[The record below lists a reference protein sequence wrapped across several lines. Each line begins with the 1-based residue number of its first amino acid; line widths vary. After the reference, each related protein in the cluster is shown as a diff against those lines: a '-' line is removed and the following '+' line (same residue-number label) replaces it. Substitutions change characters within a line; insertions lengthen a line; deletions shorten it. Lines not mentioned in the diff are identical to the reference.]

1 MEENIY
7 KDLSSPKSKEFE
19 KLLNIE
25 FSKSQ
30 ISEGKIADGTITK
43 ITNKLVF
50 LELPGAKSEGTLDIS
65 EMKLLKEEG
74 DLKVGA
80 KISVLVVKLEDKKGD
95 LIISREK
102 ARKLKSW
109 KQLEKAF
116 ENKEEVTGMIV
127 SKIKGGFICEIQ
139 SSLCFLPGSQVD
151 LKPLKSVQHLMR
163 QPQKFM
169 IVKCDKIRGNIV
181 VSRRAIL
188 ENMKNASKGEVLSK
202 FNEGDI
208 VEGTVKGITDYGVF
222 FDLNEIDCMTHIN
235 ECSWSRIGHPE
246 ELFTIGQKQKLKIIK
261 IDTENKKISTSV
273 KMLTPDPFETKIND
287 YKVGGTYPATVMKIT
302 DYGVFLSLEEG
313 LEGLCHSS
321 ELSHTKKNISVKK
334 LLSLSQKLEVMIM
347 EIDVKKRRISLSY
360 KNTQPNPWKK
370 FEKEF
375 PVGSKVEGTIKNIT
389 EFALFVSIKDFN
401 LDAMVHYKDISYEES
416 EEDLKKYK
424 KDDPITAKVLECNQ
438 GNEKIRLGLKQL
450 LPDPLDYFKDKK
462 KKKDIITVIVL
473 EALDNGIKVA
483 PDGCPMKILIKKN
496 QIAIDKE
503 DQRTSR
509 YNKGDRVDCML
520 QDLDLKKRKVSLSIK
535 MLEEEQ
541 TKEAIKRYGSVDSG
555 RSLPFSDLPKTLMKK
570 SKKEEK

>member
-1 MEENIY
+1 MEEIY

-19 KLLNIE
+19 KLLNTE

-43 ITNKLVF
+43 ITNKLIF
-50 LELPGAKSEGTLDIS
+50 LELPGAKSEGTLDIN
-65 EMKLLKEEG
+65 EIKLLKEEG
-74 DLKVGA
+74 NLKVGS

-102 ARKLKSW
+102 AKKIKSW

-116 ENKEEVTGMIV
+116 ENNEEVQGRII
-127 SKIKGGFICEIQ
+127 SKIKGGFVVDIQ
-139 SSLCFLPGSQVD
+139 SSMCFLPGSQVD
-151 LKPLKSVQHLMR
+151 LKPQKNINHLMKE
-163 QPQKFM
+163 PLKFM

-181 VSRRAIL
+181 VSRRAVL
-188 ENMKNASKGEVLSK
+188 ENIKNASKEEVLSK

-222 FDLNEIDCMTHIN
+222 FDLNGIDCMTHIN

-273 KMLTPDPFETKIND
+273 KMLTPDPFNTKINN
-287 YKVGGTYPATVMKIT
+287 YKVGKIYPAEVRKIT

-313 LEGLCHSS
+313 LEGLCHQS
-321 ELSHTKKNISVKK
+321 ELTHIKKNISAKK
-334 LLSLSQKLEVMIM
+334 LLSLSQKIEVMIM

-389 EFALFVSIKDFN
+389 EFALFININDFD
-401 LDAMVHYKDISYEES
+401 LDGMIHYKDISYEES
-416 EEDLKKYK
+416 VEELEKYK
-424 KDDPITAKVLECNQ
+424 KNDPITAKVLEHNQ
-438 GNEKIRLGLKQL
+438 EKIRLGLKQL
-450 LPDPLDYFKDKK
+450 LPDPIDYFKDK

-473 EALDNGIKVA
+473 ETLDNGIKVK

-496 QIAIDKE
+496 QIAINKE
-503 DQRTSR
+503 DQRTNR
-509 YNKGDRVDCML
+509 FNKGDKVDCML
-520 QDLDLKKRKVSLSIK
+520 LDLDLKKRKVSLSIK
-535 MLEEEQ
+535 ILEEEQ

-555 RSLPFSDLPKTLMKK
+555 RSLPFADLPKTLKK
-570 SKKEEK
+570 KNKTKEK

>member
-1 MEENIY
+1 MEEIY
-7 KDLSSPKSKEFE
+7 KDLNSPKSKEFE
-19 KLLNIE
+19 QLLNTE

-43 ITNKLVF
+43 ITNKLIF
-50 LELPGAKSEGTLDIS
+50 LELPGAKSEGTLDIN

-74 DLKVGA
+74 NLKVGS

-102 ARKLKSW
+102 AKKIKSW

-116 ENKEEVTGMIV
+116 ENNEEVQGQII
-127 SKIKGGFICEIQ
+127 SKIKGGFVVDIQ
-139 SSLCFLPGSQVD
+139 SSMCFLPGSQVD
-151 LKPLKSVQHLMR
+151 LKPQKNINHLMKE
-163 QPQKFM
+163 PLKFM

-181 VSRRAIL
+181 VSRRAVL
-188 ENMKNASKGEVLSK
+188 ENIKNASKEEVLSK

-222 FDLNEIDCMTHIN
+222 FDLNGIDCMTHIN

-273 KMLTPDPFETKIND
+273 KMLTPDPFNTKINN
-287 YKVGGTYPATVMKIT
+287 YKVGKIYPAEVRKIT

-313 LEGLCHSS
+313 LEGLCHQS
-321 ELSHTKKNISVKK
+321 ELTHIKKNISAKK
-334 LLSLSQKLEVMIM
+334 LLSLSQKIEVMIM

-389 EFALFVSIKDFN
+389 EFALFININDFD
-401 LDAMVHYKDISYEES
+401 LDGMIHYKDISYEES
-416 EEDLKKYK
+416 VEELEKYK
-424 KDDPITAKVLECNQ
+424 KNDLITAKVLEHNQ
-438 GNEKIRLGLKQL
+438 EKIRLGLKQL
-450 LPDPLDYFKDKK
+450 LPDPIDYFKDK

-473 EALDNGIKVA
+473 ETLDNGIKVK
-483 PDGCPMKILIKKN
+483 PNGCPMKILIKKN
-496 QIAIDKE
+496 QIAINKE
-503 DQRTSR
+503 DQRTNR
-509 YNKGDRVDCML
+509 FNKGDKVDCML
-520 QDLDLKKRKVSLSIK
+520 LDLDLKKRKVSLSIK

-555 RSLPFSDLPKTLMKK
+555 RSLPFAELPKTLKK
-570 SKKEEK
+570 KNKTKEK

>member
-30 ISEGKIADGTITK
+30 ISEGEIADGTITK

-50 LELPGAKSEGTLDIS
+50 LELPGAKSEGTLDIN

-208 VEGTVKGITDYGVF
+208 VDGTVKGITDYGVF
-222 FDLNEIDCMTHIN
+222 FDLNGIDCMTHIN

-273 KMLTPDPFETKIND
+273 KMLTPDPFNTKINN
-287 YKVGGTYPATVMKIT
+287 YKVGKIYPAEVRKIT

-313 LEGLCHSS
+313 LEGLCHQS
-321 ELSHTKKNISVKK
+321 ELTHIKKNISAKK
-334 LLSLSQKLEVMIM
+334 LLSLSQKIEVMIM

-389 EFALFVSIKDFN
+389 EFALFININDFD
-401 LDAMVHYKDISYEES
+401 LDGMIHYKDISYEES
-416 EEDLKKYK
+416 VEELEKYK
-424 KDDPITAKVLECNQ
+424 KNDPITAKVLEHNQ
-438 GNEKIRLGLKQL
+438 EKIRLGLKQL
-450 LPDPLDYFKDKK
+450 LPNPMDYFKDKK
-462 KKKDIITVIVL
+462 EKDIITVIVL
-473 EALDNGIKVA
+473 ETLDNGIKVK

-496 QIAIDKE
+496 QIAINKE
-503 DQRTSR
+503 DQRTNR
-509 YNKGDRVDCML
+509 FNKGDKVDCML
-520 QDLDLKKRKVSLSIK
+520 LDLDLKKRKVSLSIK
-535 MLEEEQ
+535 ILEEEQ

-555 RSLPFSDLPKTLMKK
+555 RSLPFAELPKTLKK
-570 SKKEEK
+570 KNKTKEK

>member
-1 MEENIY
+1 MEEIY

-19 KLLNIE
+19 KLLNTE

-43 ITNKLVF
+43 ITNKLIF
-50 LELPGAKSEGTLDIS
+50 LELPGAKSEGTLDIN

-74 DLKVGA
+74 NLKVGS

-102 ARKLKSW
+102 AKKIKSW

-116 ENKEEVTGMIV
+116 ENNEEVQGRII
-127 SKIKGGFICEIQ
+127 SKIKGGFVVDIQ
-139 SSLCFLPGSQVD
+139 SSMCFLPGSQVD
-151 LKPLKSVQHLMR
+151 LKPQKNINHLMKE
-163 QPQKFM
+163 PLKFM

-181 VSRRAIL
+181 VSRRAVL
-188 ENMKNASKGEVLSK
+188 ENMKNASKEEVLSK

-222 FDLNEIDCMTHIN
+222 FDLNGIDCMTHIN

-273 KMLTPDPFETKIND
+273 KMLTPDPFETKINN
-287 YKVGGTYPATVMKIT
+287 YKVGKIYPAEVRKIT

-313 LEGLCHSS
+313 LEGLCHQS
-321 ELSHTKKNISVKK
+321 ELTHIKKNISAKK
-334 LLSLSQKLEVMIM
+334 LLSLSQKIEVMIM

-389 EFALFVSIKDFN
+389 EFALFININDFD
-401 LDAMVHYKDISYEES
+401 LDGMIHYKDISYEES
-416 EEDLKKYK
+416 VEELEKYK
-424 KDDPITAKVLECNQ
+424 KNDPITAKVLEHNQ
-438 GNEKIRLGLKQL
+438 EKIRLGLKQL
-450 LPDPLDYFKDKK
+450 LPDPIDYFKDK

-473 EALDNGIKVA
+473 ETLDNGIKVK

-496 QIAIDKE
+496 QIAINKE
-503 DQRTSR
+503 DQRTNR
-509 YNKGDRVDCML
+509 FNKGDKVDCML
-520 QDLDLKKRKVSLSIK
+520 LDLDLKKRKVSLSIK

-555 RSLPFSDLPKTLMKK
+555 RSLPFAELPKTLKK
-570 SKKEEK
+570 KNKTKEK

>member
-1 MEENIY
+1 MEEIY

-19 KLLNIE
+19 KLLNTE

-43 ITNKLVF
+43 ITNKLIF
-50 LELPGAKSEGTLDIS
+50 LELPGAKSEGTLDIN

-74 DLKVGA
+74 NLKVGS

-102 ARKLKSW
+102 AKKIKSW

-116 ENKEEVTGMIV
+116 ENNEEVQGRII
-127 SKIKGGFICEIQ
+127 SKIKGGFVVNIQ
-139 SSLCFLPGSQVD
+139 SSMCFLPGSQVD
-151 LKPLKSVQHLMR
+151 LKPQKNINHLMKE
-163 QPQKFM
+163 PLKFM

-181 VSRRAIL
+181 VSRRAVL
-188 ENMKNASKGEVLSK
+188 ENIKNASKEEVLSK

-222 FDLNEIDCMTHIN
+222 FDLNGIDCMTHIN

-273 KMLTPDPFETKIND
+273 KMLTPDPFNTKINN
-287 YKVGGTYPATVMKIT
+287 YKVGKIYPAEVRKIT

-313 LEGLCHSS
+313 LEGLCHQS
-321 ELSHTKKNISVKK
+321 ELTHIKKNISAKK
-334 LLSLSQKLEVMIM
+334 LLSLSQKIEVMIM

-389 EFALFVSIKDFN
+389 EFALFININDFD
-401 LDAMVHYKDISYEES
+401 LDGMIHYKDISYEES
-416 EEDLKKYK
+416 VEELEKYK
-424 KDDPITAKVLECNQ
+424 KNDPITAKVLEHNQ
-438 GNEKIRLGLKQL
+438 EKIRLGLKQL
-450 LPDPLDYFKDKK
+450 LPDPIDYFKDKK
-462 KKKDIITVIVL
+462 EKDIITVIVL
-473 EALDNGIKVA
+473 ETLDNGIKVK

-496 QIAIDKE
+496 QIAINKE
-503 DQRTSR
+503 DQRTNR
-509 YNKGDRVDCML
+509 FNKGDKVDCML
-520 QDLDLKKRKVSLSIK
+520 LDLDLKKRKVSLSIK

-555 RSLPFSDLPKTLMKK
+555 RSLPFAELPKTLKK
-570 SKKEEK
+570 KNKTKEK

>member
-1 MEENIY
+1 MEEIY

-19 KLLNIE
+19 KLLNTE

-43 ITNKLVF
+43 ITNKLIF
-50 LELPGAKSEGTLDIS
+50 LELPGAKSEGTLDIN
-65 EMKLLKEEG
+65 EMKLLKEEEN
-74 DLKVGA
+74 LKVGS

-102 ARKLKSW
+102 AKKIKSW

-116 ENKEEVTGMIV
+116 ENNEEVQGRII
-127 SKIKGGFICEIQ
+127 SKIKGGFVVDIQ
-139 SSLCFLPGSQVD
+139 SSMCFLPGSQVD
-151 LKPLKSVQHLMR
+151 LKPQKNINHLMKE
-163 QPQKFM
+163 PLKFM

-181 VSRRAIL
+181 VSRRAVL
-188 ENMKNASKGEVLSK
+188 ENIKNASKEEVLSK

-222 FDLNEIDCMTHIN
+222 FDLNGIDCMTHIN

-273 KMLTPDPFETKIND
+273 KMLTPDPFNTKINN
-287 YKVGGTYPATVMKIT
+287 YKVGKIYPAEVRKIT

-313 LEGLCHSS
+313 LEGLCHQS
-321 ELSHTKKNISVKK
+321 ELTHIKKNISAKK
-334 LLSLSQKLEVMIM
+334 LLSLSQKIEVMIM

-389 EFALFVSIKDFN
+389 EFALFININDFD
-401 LDAMVHYKDISYEES
+401 LDGMIHYKDISYEES
-416 EEDLKKYK
+416 VEELEKYK
-424 KDDPITAKVLECNQ
+424 KNDPITAKVLEHNQ
-438 GNEKIRLGLKQL
+438 EKIRLGLKQL
-450 LPDPLDYFKDKK
+450 LPDPIDYFKDKK
-462 KKKDIITVIVL
+462 EKDIITVIVL
-473 EALDNGIKVA
+473 ETLDNGIKVK

-496 QIAIDKE
+496 QIAINKE
-503 DQRTSR
+503 DQRTNR
-509 YNKGDRVDCML
+509 FNKGDKVDCML
-520 QDLDLKKRKVSLSIK
+520 LDLDLKKRKVSLSIK
-535 MLEEEQ
+535 ILEEEQ

-555 RSLPFSDLPKTLMKK
+555 RSLPFAELPKTLKK
-570 SKKEEK
+570 KNKTKEK

>member
-1 MEENIY
+1 MEEIY

-19 KLLNIE
+19 KLLNTE

-43 ITNKLVF
+43 ITNKLIF
-50 LELPGAKSEGTLDIS
+50 LELPGAKSEGTLDIN

-74 DLKVGA
+74 NLKVGS

-102 ARKLKSW
+102 AKKIKSW

-116 ENKEEVTGMIV
+116 ENNEEVQGRII
-127 SKIKGGFICEIQ
+127 SKIKGGFVVNIQ
-139 SSLCFLPGSQVD
+139 SSMCFLPGSQVD
-151 LKPLKSVQHLMR
+151 LKPQKNINHLMKE
-163 QPQKFM
+163 PLKFM

-181 VSRRAIL
+181 VSRRAVL
-188 ENMKNASKGEVLSK
+188 ENIKNASKEEVLSK

-222 FDLNEIDCMTHIN
+222 FDLNGIDCMTHIN

-273 KMLTPDPFETKIND
+273 KMLTPDPFNTKINN
-287 YKVGGTYPATVMKIT
+287 YKVGKIYPAEVRKIT

-313 LEGLCHSS
+313 LEGLCHQS
-321 ELSHTKKNISVKK
+321 ELTHIKKNISAKK
-334 LLSLSQKLEVMIM
+334 LLSLSQKIEVMIM

-389 EFALFVSIKDFN
+389 EFALFININDFD
-401 LDAMVHYKDISYEES
+401 LDGMIHYKDISYEES
-416 EEDLKKYK
+416 VEELKKYK
-424 KDDPITAKVLECNQ
+424 KNDPITVKVLEHNQ
-438 GNEKIRLGLKQL
+438 EKIRLGLKQL
-450 LPDPLDYFKDKK
+450 LPNPMDYFKDKK
-462 KKKDIITVIVL
+462 EKDIITVIVL
-473 EALDNGIKVA
+473 ETLDNGIKVK

-496 QIAIDKE
+496 QIAINKE
-503 DQRTSR
+503 DQRTNR
-509 YNKGDRVDCML
+509 FNKGDKVDCML
-520 QDLDLKKRKVSLSIK
+520 LDLDLKKRKVSLSIK

-555 RSLPFSDLPKTLMKK
+555 RSLPFAELPKTLKK
-570 SKKEEK
+570 KNKTKEK

>member
-1 MEENIY
+1 MEEIY

-19 KLLNIE
+19 KLLNTE

-43 ITNKLVF
+43 ITNKLIF
-50 LELPGAKSEGTLDIS
+50 LELPGAKSEGTLDIN

-74 DLKVGA
+74 NLKVGS

-102 ARKLKSW
+102 AKKIKSW

-116 ENKEEVTGMIV
+116 ENNEEVQGRII
-127 SKIKGGFICEIQ
+127 SKIKGGFVVDIQ
-139 SSLCFLPGSQVD
+139 SSMCFLPGSQVD
-151 LKPLKSVQHLMR
+151 LKPQKNINHLMKE
-163 QPQKFM
+163 PLKFM

-181 VSRRAIL
+181 VSRRAVL
-188 ENMKNASKGEVLSK
+188 ENIMNTSKEEVLSK
-202 FNEGDI
+202 FDEGDI

-222 FDLNEIDCMTHIN
+222 FDLNGIDCMTHIN

-273 KMLTPDPFETKIND
+273 KKLTPDPFNTKINN
-287 YKVGGTYPATVMKIT
+287 YKVGKIYPAEVLKIT
-302 DYGVFLSLEEG
+302 DYGVFLALEEG
-313 LEGLCHSS
+313 LEGLCHQS
-321 ELSHTKKNISVKK
+321 ELTHIKKNISTKK
-334 LLSLSQKLEVMIM
+334 LLSLSQKIEVMIM

-389 EFALFVSIKDFN
+389 EFALFININDFD
-401 LDAMVHYKDISYEES
+401 LDGMIYYKDISYEQS
-416 EEDLKKYK
+416 VEELGKYK
-424 KDDPITAKVLECNQ
+424 KNDPITAKVLEHNQ
-438 GNEKIRLGLKQL
+438 EKIRLGLKQL
-450 LPDPLDYFKDKK
+450 LPDPIDYFKDK

-473 EALDNGIKVA
+473 ETLDNGIKVK

-496 QIAIDKE
+496 QIAINKE
-503 DQRTSR
+503 DQRTNR
-509 YNKGDRVDCML
+509 FNKGDKVDCML
-520 QDLDLKKRKVSLSIK
+520 LDLDLKKRKVSLSIK
-535 MLEEEQ
+535 ILEEEQ

-555 RSLPFSDLPKTLMKK
+555 RSLPFAELPKTLKK
-570 SKKEEK
+570 KNKTKEK

>member
-1 MEENIY
+1 MEEIY

-19 KLLNIE
+19 KLLNTE

-30 ISEGKIADGTITK
+30 VFEGKIADGTITK
-43 ITNKLVF
+43 ITNKLIF
-50 LELPGAKSEGTLDIS
+50 LELPGAKSEGTLDIN
-65 EMKLLKEEG
+65 EMKLLKEEEN
-74 DLKVGA
+74 LKVGS

-102 ARKLKSW
+102 AKKIKSW
-109 KQLEKAF
+109 KQLEKSF
-116 ENKEEVTGMIV
+116 ENNEKVQGQIV
-127 SKIKGGFICEIQ
+127 SKIRGGFVVDIQ
-139 SSLCFLPGSQVD
+139 SSMCFLPGSQVD
-151 LKPLKSVQHLMR
+151 LKPQKNINHLMKE
-163 QPQKFM
+163 PLMFM

-188 ENMKNASKGEVLSK
+188 ENMKSANKEEVLRK

-222 FDLNEIDCMTHIN
+222 FDLNGIDCMTHIN

-273 KMLTPDPFETKIND
+273 KKLTPDPFNTKINN
-287 YKVGGTYPATVMKIT
+287 YKVGKIYPAEVLKIT
-302 DYGVFLSLEEG
+302 DYGVFLALEEG
-313 LEGLCHSS
+313 LEGLCHQS
-321 ELSHTKKNISVKK
+321 ELTHIKKNISTKK
-334 LLSLSQKLEVMIM
+334 LLSISQKIKVMIM
-347 EIDVKKRRISLSY
+347 EIDIKKRRISLSY

-389 EFALFVSIKDFN
+389 EFALFVTIKDFN
-401 LDAMVHYKDISYEES
+401 FDAMIHYKDISHEEL
-416 EEDLKKYK
+416 EEDLKKFK
-424 KDDPITAKVLECNQ
+424 KNDPITAMVLESNQ
-438 GNEKIRLGLKQL
+438 EKEKIRLGLKQL

-462 KKKDIITVIVL
+462 KGDIITVIVL
-473 EALDNGIKVA
+473 ETLDNGLKVS
-483 PDGCPMKILIKKN
+483 PDGCPLKILIKKN
-496 QIAIDKE
+496 QIAIDKQ

-509 YNKGDRVDCML
+509 FNKGDKVDCML
-520 QDLDLKKRKVSLSIK
+520 LDLDLIKKKVSLSIK

-541 TKEAIKRYGSVDSG
+541 TRLAIKKYGSVDSG
-555 RSLPFSDLPKTLMKK
+555 RSLPFAELPETLKK
-570 SKKEEK
+570 KNKN

>member
-1 MEENIY
+1 MEEIY

-19 KLLNIE
+19 QLLNTE

-43 ITNKLVF
+43 ITNKLIF
-50 LELPGAKSEGTLDIS
+50 LELPGAKSEGTLDIN
-65 EMKLLKEEG
+65 EMKLLKEEEN
-74 DLKVGA
+74 LKVGS
-80 KISVLVVKLEDKKGD
+80 KVSVLVVKLEDKKGD

-102 ARKLKSW
+102 AKKIKSW
-109 KQLEKAF
+109 KQLEKSF
-116 ENKEEVTGMIV
+116 ENNEEVQGRII
-127 SKIKGGFICEIQ
+127 SKIKGGFVVDVQ
-139 SSLCFLPGSQVD
+139 SSMCFLPGSQVD
-151 LKPLKSVQHLMR
+151 LKPQKNINHLMKE
-163 QPQKFM
+163 PLKFM

-181 VSRRAIL
+181 VSRRAVL
-188 ENMKNASKGEVLSK
+188 ENIKNASKEEVLSK

-222 FDLNEIDCMTHIN
+222 FDLNGIDCMTHIN

-273 KMLTPDPFETKIND
+273 KMLTPDPFNTKINN
-287 YKVGGTYPATVMKIT
+287 YKVGKIYPAEVRKIT

-313 LEGLCHSS
+313 LEGLCHQS
-321 ELSHTKKNISVKK
+321 ELTHIKKNISAKK
-334 LLSLSQKLEVMIM
+334 LLSLSQKIEVMIM

-389 EFALFVSIKDFN
+389 EFALFININDFD
-401 LDAMVHYKDISYEES
+401 LDGMIHYKDISYEES
-416 EEDLKKYK
+416 VEELEKYK
-424 KDDPITAKVLECNQ
+424 KNDPITAKVLEHNQ
-438 GNEKIRLGLKQL
+438 EKIRLGLKQL
-450 LPDPLDYFKDKK
+450 LPDPIDYFKDK

-473 EALDNGIKVA
+473 ETLDNGIKVK

-496 QIAIDKE
+496 QIAINKE
-503 DQRTSR
+503 DQRTNR
-509 YNKGDRVDCML
+509 FNKGDKVDCML
-520 QDLDLKKRKVSLSIK
+520 LDLDLKKRKVSLSIK
-535 MLEEEQ
+535 ILEEEQ

-555 RSLPFSDLPKTLMKK
+555 RSLPFAELPKTLKK
-570 SKKEEK
+570 KNKTKEK

>member
-1 MEENIY
+1 MEEIY

-19 KLLNIE
+19 KLLNTE

-43 ITNKLVF
+43 ITNKLIF
-50 LELPGAKSEGTLDIS
+50 LELPGAKSEGTLDIN

-74 DLKVGA
+74 NLKVGS

-95 LIISREK
+95 LVISREK
-102 ARKLKSW
+102 ARKMKSW

-116 ENKEEVTGMIV
+116 ENKEEVQGQIV
-127 SKIKGGFICEIQ
+127 SKIKGGFVVDVQ

-151 LKPLKSVQHLMR
+151 LKPLKNISHLMKE
-163 QPQKFM
+163 PQRFM

-181 VSRRAIL
+181 VSRRAII
-188 ENMKNASKGEVLSK
+188 ENMKNASKEEVLSK

-222 FDLNEIDCMTHIN
+222 FDLNGIDCMTHIN

-273 KMLTPDPFETKIND
+273 KMLTPDPFNTKINN
-287 YKVGGTYPATVMKIT
+287 YKVGKIYPAEVRKIT

-313 LEGLCHSS
+313 LEGLCHQS
-321 ELSHTKKNISVKK
+321 ELTHIKKNISAKK
-334 LLSLSQKLEVMIM
+334 LLSLSQKIEVMIM

-389 EFALFVSIKDFN
+389 EFALFININDFD
-401 LDAMVHYKDISYEES
+401 LDGMIHYKDISYEES
-416 EEDLKKYK
+416 VEELEKYK
-424 KDDPITAKVLECNQ
+424 KNDPITAKVLEHNQ
-438 GNEKIRLGLKQL
+438 EKIRLGLKQL
-450 LPDPLDYFKDKK
+450 LPDPIDYFKDK
-462 KKKDIITVIVL
+462 KKKDIITVIIL
-473 EALDNGIKVA
+473 ETLDNGIKVK

-496 QIAIDKE
+496 QIAINKE
-503 DQRTSR
+503 DQRTNR
-509 YNKGDRVDCML
+509 FNKGDKVDCML
-520 QDLDLKKRKVSLSIK
+520 LDLDLKKRKVSLSIK

-555 RSLPFSDLPKTLMKK
+555 RSLPFAELPKTLKK
-570 SKKEEK
+570 KNKTKEK

>member
-1 MEENIY
+1 MEEIY

-19 KLLNIE
+19 KLLNTE

-43 ITNKLVF
+43 ITNKLIF

-74 DLKVGA
+74 NLKVGS

-102 ARKLKSW
+102 AKKIKSW

-116 ENKEEVTGMIV
+116 ENNEEVQGRII
-127 SKIKGGFICEIQ
+127 SKIKGGFVVDVQ
-139 SSLCFLPGSQVD
+139 SSMCFLPGSQVD
-151 LKPLKSVQHLMR
+151 LKPQKNINHLMKE
-163 QPQKFM
+163 PLKFM

-181 VSRRAIL
+181 VSRRAVL
-188 ENMKNASKGEVLSK
+188 ENMKNASKEEVLSK

-222 FDLNEIDCMTHIN
+222 FDLNGIDCMTHIN

-273 KMLTPDPFETKIND
+273 KMLTPDPFNTKINN
-287 YKVGGTYPATVMKIT
+287 YKVGKIYPAEVRKIT

-313 LEGLCHSS
+313 LEGLCHQS
-321 ELSHTKKNISVKK
+321 ELTHIKKNISAKK
-334 LLSLSQKLEVMIM
+334 LLSLSQKIEVMIM

-389 EFALFVSIKDFN
+389 EFALFININDFD
-401 LDAMVHYKDISYEES
+401 LDGMIHYKDISYEES
-416 EEDLKKYK
+416 VEELEKYK
-424 KDDPITAKVLECNQ
+424 KNDPITAKVLEHNQ
-438 GNEKIRLGLKQL
+438 EKIRLGLKQL
-450 LPDPLDYFKDKK
+450 LPDPIDYFKDK

-473 EALDNGIKVA
+473 ETLDNGIKVK

-496 QIAIDKE
+496 QIAINKE
-503 DQRTSR
+503 DQRTNR
-509 YNKGDRVDCML
+509 FNKGDKVDCML
-520 QDLDLKKRKVSLSIK
+520 LDLDLKKRKVSLSIK
-535 MLEEEQ
+535 ILEEEQ

-555 RSLPFSDLPKTLMKK
+555 RSLPFAELPKTLKK
-570 SKKEEK
+570 KNKTKEK

>member
-1 MEENIY
+1 MEEIY

-19 KLLNIE
+19 QLLNTE

-30 ISEGKIADGTITK
+30 ISEGKIADGIITK
-43 ITNKLVF
+43 ITNKLIF
-50 LELPGAKSEGTLDIS
+50 LELPGAKSEGTLDIN

-74 DLKVGA
+74 NLKVGS
-80 KISVLVVKLEDKKGD
+80 KMSVLVVKLEDKKGD

-102 ARKLKSW
+102 AKKIKSW

-116 ENKEEVTGMIV
+116 ENNEEVQGRII
-127 SKIKGGFICEIQ
+127 SKIKGGFVVNIQ
-139 SSLCFLPGSQVD
+139 SSMCFLPGSQVD
-151 LKPLKSVQHLMR
+151 LKPQKNINHLMKE
-163 QPQKFM
+163 PLKFM

-181 VSRRAIL
+181 VSRRAVL
-188 ENMKNASKGEVLSK
+188 ENMKNANKEEVLGK

-222 FDLNEIDCMTHIN
+222 FDLNGIDCMTHIN

-273 KMLTPDPFETKIND
+273 KMLSPDPFNTKINN
-287 YKVGGTYPATVMKIT
+287 YKVGKIYPAEVRKIT

-313 LEGLCHSS
+313 LEGLCHQS
-321 ELSHTKKNISVKK
+321 ELTHIKKNISAKK
-334 LLSLSQKLEVMIM
+334 LLSLSQKIEVMIM

-389 EFALFVSIKDFN
+389 EFALFININDFD
-401 LDAMVHYKDISYEES
+401 LDGMIHYKDISYEES
-416 EEDLKKYK
+416 VEELKKYK
-424 KDDPITAKVLECNQ
+424 KNDPITVKVLEHNQ
-438 GNEKIRLGLKQL
+438 EKRRLGLKQL
-450 LPDPLDYFKDKK
+450 LPDPIDYFKDK

-473 EALDNGIKVA
+473 ETLDNGIKVK

-496 QIAIDKE
+496 QIAINKE
-503 DQRTSR
+503 DQRTNR
-509 YNKGDRVDCML
+509 FNKGDKVDCML

-535 MLEEEQ
+535 ILEEEQ

-555 RSLPFSDLPKTLMKK
+555 RSLPFAELPKALKK
-570 SKKEEK
+570 KNKTKEK

>member
-1 MEENIY
+1 MEEIY

-19 KLLNIE
+19 KLLNTE

-30 ISEGKIADGTITK
+30 ISEGKIVDGTITK
-43 ITNKLVF
+43 ITNKLIF
-50 LELPGAKSEGTLDIS
+50 LELPGAKSEGTLDIN

-74 DLKVGA
+74 NLKVGS

-102 ARKLKSW
+102 AKKIKSW

-116 ENKEEVTGMIV
+116 ENNEEVQGRII
-127 SKIKGGFICEIQ
+127 SKIKGGFVVDIQ
-139 SSLCFLPGSQVD
+139 SSMCFLPGSQVD
-151 LKPLKSVQHLMR
+151 LKPQKNINHLMKE
-163 QPQKFM
+163 PLKFM

-181 VSRRAIL
+181 VSRRAVL
-188 ENMKNASKGEVLSK
+188 ENIKKAGKEEVLSK

-222 FDLNEIDCMTHIN
+222 FDLNGIDCMTHIN

-273 KMLTPDPFETKIND
+273 KMLTPDPFNTKINN
-287 YKVGGTYPATVMKIT
+287 YKVGKIYPAEVRKIT

-313 LEGLCHSS
+313 LEGLCHQS
-321 ELSHTKKNISVKK
+321 ELTHIKKNISAKK
-334 LLSLSQKLEVMIM
+334 LLSLSQKIEVMIM

-389 EFALFVSIKDFN
+389 EFALFININDFD
-401 LDAMVHYKDISYEES
+401 LDGMIHYKDISYEES
-416 EEDLKKYK
+416 VEELEKYK
-424 KDDPITAKVLECNQ
+424 KNDPITAKVLEHNQ
-438 GNEKIRLGLKQL
+438 EKIRLGLKQL
-450 LPDPLDYFKDKK
+450 LPDPIDYFKDKK
-462 KKKDIITVIVL
+462 EKDIITVIVL
-473 EALDNGIKVA
+473 ETLDNGIKVK

-496 QIAIDKE
+496 QIAINKE
-503 DQRTSR
+503 DQRTNR
-509 YNKGDRVDCML
+509 FNKGDKVDCML
-520 QDLDLKKRKVSLSIK
+520 LDLDLKKRKVSLSIK

-555 RSLPFSDLPKTLMKK
+555 RSLPFAELPKTLKK
-570 SKKEEK
+570 KNKTKEK

>member
-1 MEENIY
+1 MEEIY

-19 KLLNIE
+19 KLLNTE

-43 ITNKLVF
+43 ITNKLIF
-50 LELPGAKSEGTLDIS
+50 LELPGAKSEGTLDIN

-74 DLKVGA
+74 NLKVGS
-80 KISVLVVKLEDKKGD
+80 KMSVLVVKLEDKKGD
-95 LIISREK
+95 LVISREK
-102 ARKLKSW
+102 AKKIKSW

-116 ENKEEVTGMIV
+116 ENNEEVQGRII
-127 SKIKGGFICEIQ
+127 SKIKGGFVVNIQ
-139 SSLCFLPGSQVD
+139 SSMCFLPGSQVD
-151 LKPLKSVQHLMR
+151 LKPQKNINHLMKE
-163 QPQKFM
+163 PLKFM

-181 VSRRAIL
+181 VSRRAVL
-188 ENMKNASKGEVLSK
+188 ENMKNASKEEVLSK

-222 FDLNEIDCMTHIN
+222 FDLNGIDCMTHIN

-273 KMLTPDPFETKIND
+273 KMLTPDPFNTKINN
-287 YKVGGTYPATVMKIT
+287 YKVGKIYPAEVRKIT

-313 LEGLCHSS
+313 LEGLCHQS
-321 ELSHTKKNISVKK
+321 ELTHIKKNISAKK
-334 LLSLSQKLEVMIM
+334 LLSLSQKIEVMIM

-389 EFALFVSIKDFN
+389 EFALFININDFD
-401 LDAMVHYKDISYEES
+401 LDGMIHYKDISYEES
-416 EEDLKKYK
+416 VEELEKYK
-424 KDDPITAKVLECNQ
+424 KNDPITAKVLEHNQ
-438 GNEKIRLGLKQL
+438 EKIRLGLKQL
-450 LPDPLDYFKDKK
+450 LTDPIDYFKGK

-473 EALDNGIKVA
+473 ETLDNGIKVK

-496 QIAIDKE
+496 QIAINKE
-503 DQRTSR
+503 DQRTNR
-509 YNKGDRVDCML
+509 FNKGDKVDCML

-535 MLEEEQ
+535 ILEEEQ

-555 RSLPFSDLPKTLMKK
+555 RSLPFAELPKTLKK
-570 SKKEEK
+570 KNKTKEK

>member
-1 MEENIY
+1 MEEIY

-19 KLLNIE
+19 KLLNTE

-43 ITNKLVF
+43 ITNKLIF
-50 LELPGAKSEGTLDIS
+50 LELPGAKSEGTLDIN

-74 DLKVGA
+74 NLKVGS

-102 ARKLKSW
+102 AKKIKSW

-116 ENKEEVTGMIV
+116 ENNEEVQGRII
-127 SKIKGGFICEIQ
+127 SKIKGGFVVDIQ
-139 SSLCFLPGSQVD
+139 SSMCFLPGSQVD
-151 LKPLKSVQHLMR
+151 LKPQKNINHLMKE
-163 QPQKFM
+163 PLKFM

-181 VSRRAIL
+181 VSRRAVL
-188 ENMKNASKGEVLSK
+188 ENIMNTSKKEVLSK
-202 FNEGDI
+202 FDEGDI

-222 FDLNEIDCMTHIN
+222 FDLNGIDCMTHIN

-273 KMLTPDPFETKIND
+273 KMLTPDPFNTKINN
-287 YKVGGTYPATVMKIT
+287 YKVGKIYPAEVRKIT

-313 LEGLCHSS
+313 LEGLCHQS
-321 ELSHTKKNISVKK
+321 ELTHIKKNISAKK
-334 LLSLSQKLEVMIM
+334 LLSLSQKIEVMIM

-389 EFALFVSIKDFN
+389 EFALFININDFD
-401 LDAMVHYKDISYEES
+401 LDGMIHYKDISYEES
-416 EEDLKKYK
+416 VEELGKYNK
-424 KDDPITAKVLECNQ
+424 SDPITAKVLEHNQ
-438 GNEKIRLGLKQL
+438 EKIRLGLKQL
-450 LPDPLDYFKDKK
+450 LPDPIDYFKDK

-473 EALDNGIKVA
+473 ETLDNGIKVK

-496 QIAIDKE
+496 QIAINKE
-503 DQRTSR
+503 DQRTNR
-509 YNKGDRVDCML
+509 FNKGDKVDCML
-520 QDLDLKKRKVSLSIK
+520 LDLDLKKRKVSLSIK
-535 MLEEEQ
+535 ILEEEQ

-555 RSLPFSDLPKTLMKK
+555 RSLPFAELPKTLKK
-570 SKKEEK
+570 KNKTKEK

>member
-1 MEENIY
+1 MEEIY

-19 KLLNIE
+19 KLLNTE

-43 ITNKLVF
+43 ITNKLIF
-50 LELPGAKSEGTLDIS
+50 LELPGAKSEGTLDIN

-74 DLKVGA
+74 NLKVGS

-102 ARKLKSW
+102 AKKIKSW

-116 ENKEEVTGMIV
+116 ENNEEVQGRII
-127 SKIKGGFICEIQ
+127 SKIKGGFVVDIQ
-139 SSLCFLPGSQVD
+139 SSMCFLPGSQVD
-151 LKPLKSVQHLMR
+151 LKPQKNINHLMKE
-163 QPQKFM
+163 PLKFM

-181 VSRRAIL
+181 VSRRAVL
-188 ENMKNASKGEVLSK
+188 ENIKNASKEEVLSK

-222 FDLNEIDCMTHIN
+222 FDLNGIDCMTHIN

-273 KMLTPDPFETKIND
+273 KMLTPDPFNTKINN
-287 YKVGGTYPATVMKIT
+287 YKVGKIYPAEVRKIT

-313 LEGLCHSS
+313 LEGLCHQS
-321 ELSHTKKNISVKK
+321 ELTHIKKNISAKK
-334 LLSLSQKLEVMIM
+334 LLSLSQKIEVMIM

-389 EFALFVSIKDFN
+389 IFALFVNIKNFN
-401 LDAMVHYKDISYEES
+401 LDAMIHYKDLNWSES
-416 EEDLKKYK
+416 EEELKKFK
-424 KDDPITAKVLECNQ
+424 KNDPIIAKVLECNQ
-438 GNEKIRLGLKQL
+438 EKEKIRLGLKQL

-509 YNKGDRVDCML
+509 YNKGDRIDCML

-535 MLEEEQ
+535 MLEEHKN
-541 TKEAIKRYGSVDSG
+541 KEAIKRWGSIDSG
-555 RSLPFSDLPKTLMKK
+555 RSLPFSSLSKTLKK
-570 SKKEEK
+570 KGKKEEK

>member
-1 MEENIY
+1 MEEIY

-19 KLLNIE
+19 KLLNTE

-43 ITNKLVF
+43 ITNKLIF
-50 LELPGAKSEGTLDIS
+50 LELPGAKSEGTLDIN

-74 DLKVGA
+74 NLKVGS

-102 ARKLKSW
+102 AKKIKSW

-116 ENKEEVTGMIV
+116 ENNEEVQGRII
-127 SKIKGGFICEIQ
+127 SKIKGGFVVDIQ
-139 SSLCFLPGSQVD
+139 SSMCFLPGSQVD
-151 LKPLKSVQHLMR
+151 LKPQKNINHLMKE
-163 QPQKFM
+163 PLKFM

-181 VSRRAIL
+181 VSRRAVL
-188 ENMKNASKGEVLSK
+188 ENMKNANKEEVLSK

-222 FDLNEIDCMTHIN
+222 FDLNGIDCMTHIN

-273 KMLTPDPFETKIND
+273 KMLTPDPFNTKINN
-287 YKVGGTYPATVMKIT
+287 YKVGKIYPAEVRKIT

-313 LEGLCHSS
+313 LEGLCHQS
-321 ELSHTKKNISVKK
+321 ELTHIKKNISAKK
-334 LLSLSQKLEVMIM
+334 LLSLSQKIEVMIM

-389 EFALFVSIKDFN
+389 EFALFININDFD
-401 LDAMVHYKDISYEES
+401 LDGMIHYKDISYEES
-416 EEDLKKYK
+416 VEELEKYK
-424 KDDPITAKVLECNQ
+424 KNDPITAKVLEHNQ
-438 GNEKIRLGLKQL
+438 EKIRLGLKQL
-450 LPDPLDYFKDKK
+450 LPDPIDYFKDK

-473 EALDNGIKVA
+473 ETLDNGIKVK

-496 QIAIDKE
+496 QIAINKE
-503 DQRTSR
+503 DQRTNR
-509 YNKGDRVDCML
+509 FNKGDKVDCML
-520 QDLDLKKRKVSLSIK
+520 LDLDLKKRKVSLSIK
-535 MLEEEQ
+535 ILEEEQ

-555 RSLPFSDLPKTLMKK
+555 RSLPFAELPKTLKK
-570 SKKEEK
+570 KNKTKEK

>member
-1 MEENIY
+1 MEEIY
-7 KDLSSPKSKEFE
+7 KDLSSTKSKEFE
-19 KLLNIE
+19 KLLNTE

-50 LELPGAKSEGTLDIS
+50 LELPGAKSEGTLDIN

-74 DLKVGA
+74 NLKVGS
-80 KISVLVVKLEDKKGD
+80 KISVLVIKLEDKKGD

-102 ARKLKSW
+102 AKKIKSW
-109 KQLEKAF
+109 KQLEKSF
-116 ENKEEVTGMIV
+116 ENNEEVQGRII
-127 SKIKGGFICEIQ
+127 SKIKGGFVVDIQ
-139 SSLCFLPGSQVD
+139 SSMCFLPGSQVD
-151 LKPLKSVQHLMR
+151 LKPQKNINHLMKE
-163 QPQKFM
+163 PLKFM

-188 ENMKNASKGEVLSK
+188 ENMMKASKEEVLSK

-208 VEGTVKGITDYGVF
+208 IEGVVKGITEYGVF
-222 FDLNEIDCMTHIN
+222 FDLDGIDSMSHIN
-235 ECSWSRIGHPE
+235 ELSWSRIGHPE
-246 ELFTIGQKQKLKIIK
+246 ELFTLGQRQKLKIIK
-261 IDTENKKISTSV
+261 IDTETKKISTSV
-273 KMLTPDPFETKIND
+273 KMLTPDPFETKVNN
-287 YKVGGTYPATVMKIT
+287 YKVGSIYTVEVKKIT
-302 DYGVFLSLEEG
+302 EYGIFCSLEDG

-321 ELSHTKKNISVKK
+321 QLSHTNKKVQAKK
-334 LLSLSQKLEVMIM
+334 LLSLSQKIEVMIM

-389 EFALFVSIKDFN
+389 EFALFININDFD
-401 LDAMVHYKDISYEES
+401 LDGMIHYKDISYEES

-424 KDDPITAKVLECNQ
+424 KNNPITTKVLEHSQ
-438 GNEKIRLGLKQL
+438 EKIKLGLKQL
-450 LPDPLDYFKDKK
+450 SPDPMDYFKDKK

-473 EALDNGIKVA
+473 ETLDNGIKVK
-483 PDGCPMKILIKKN
+483 PDGCPIKILIKKN

-503 DQRTSR
+503 DQRANR
-509 YNKGDRVDCML
+509 FNKGDKVDCML
-520 QDLDLKKRKVSLSIK
+520 LDLDLEKRKISLSIK

-541 TKEAIKRYGSVDSG
+541 AKEAIKKYGSVDSG
-555 RSLPFSDLPKTLMKK
+555 RALPFADLPKALKKK

>member
-1 MEENIY
+1 MEEIY

-19 KLLNIE
+19 KLLNTE

-43 ITNKLVF
+43 ITNKLIF
-50 LELPGAKSEGTLDIS
+50 LELPGAKSEGTLDIN

-74 DLKVGA
+74 NLKVGS

-102 ARKLKSW
+102 AKKIKSW

-116 ENKEEVTGMIV
+116 ENNEEVQGRII
-127 SKIKGGFICEIQ
+127 SKIKGGFVVDIQ
-139 SSLCFLPGSQVD
+139 SSMCFLPGSQVD
-151 LKPLKSVQHLMR
+151 LKPQKNINHLMKE
-163 QPQKFM
+163 PLKFM

-181 VSRRAIL
+181 VSRRAVL
-188 ENMKNASKGEVLSK
+188 ENIKNASKEEVLSK

-222 FDLNEIDCMTHIN
+222 FDLNGIDCMTHIN

-273 KMLTPDPFETKIND
+273 KMLTPDPFNTKINN
-287 YKVGGTYPATVMKIT
+287 YKVGKIYPAEVRKIT

-313 LEGLCHSS
+313 LEGLCHQS
-321 ELSHTKKNISVKK
+321 ELTHIKKNISAKK
-334 LLSLSQKLEVMIM
+334 LLSLSQKIEVMIM

-389 EFALFVSIKDFN
+389 EFALFININDFD
-401 LDAMVHYKDISYEES
+401 LDGMIHYKDISYEES
-416 EEDLKKYK
+416 VEELEKYK
-424 KDDPITAKVLECNQ
+424 KNDPITAKVLEHNQ
-438 GNEKIRLGLKQL
+438 EKIRLGLKQL
-450 LPDPLDYFKDKK
+450 LPDPIDYFKDKK
-462 KKKDIITVIVL
+462 EKDIITVIVL
-473 EALDNGIKVA
+473 ETLDNGIKVK

-496 QIAIDKE
+496 QIAINKE
-503 DQRTSR
+503 DQRTNR
-509 YNKGDRVDCML
+509 FNKGDKVDCML
-520 QDLDLKKRKVSLSIK
+520 IDLDLIKRKVSLSIK

-555 RSLPFSDLPKTLMKK
+555 RSLPFAELPKTLKK
-570 SKKEEK
+570 KNKTKEK

>member
-1 MEENIY
+1 MEEIY
-7 KDLSSPKSKEFE
+7 KDLNSPKSKEFE
-19 KLLNIE
+19 KLLNTE

-43 ITNKLVF
+43 ITNKLIF

-65 EMKLLKEEG
+65 EMKLLREEEN
-74 DLKVGA
+74 LKVGS
-80 KISVLVVKLEDKKGD
+80 KISVLIVKLEDKKGD

-102 ARKLKSW
+102 AKKLKSW

-116 ENKEEVTGMIV
+116 ENNEQVQGKII
-127 SKIKGGFICEIQ
+127 SKIKGGFIVDVQ
-139 SSLCFLPGSQVD
+139 SSMCFLPGSQVD
-151 LKPLKSVQHLMR
+151 LKPQKNINHLMKE
-163 QPQKFM
+163 PLKFM
-169 IVKCDKIRGNIV
+169 IVKCDRIRGNIV
-181 VSRRAIL
+181 VSRRAVL
-188 ENMKNASKGEVLSK
+188 ENIKNAGKDEVLSK

-222 FDLNEIDCMTHIN
+222 FDLNGIDCMTHIN

-273 KMLTPDPFETKIND
+273 KMLTPDPFNTKINN
-287 YKVGGTYPATVMKIT
+287 YKVGKIYPAEVRKIT

-313 LEGLCHSS
+313 LEGLCHQS
-321 ELSHTKKNISVKK
+321 ELTHIKKNISAKK
-334 LLSLSQKLEVMIM
+334 LLSLSQKIEVMIM

-389 EFALFVSIKDFN
+389 EFALFININDFD
-401 LDAMVHYKDISYEES
+401 LDGMIHYKDISYEES
-416 EEDLKKYK
+416 EEELKRYK
-424 KDDPITAKVLECNQ
+424 KNDPITAKVLEHNQ
-438 GNEKIRLGLKQL
+438 EKIRLGLKQL
-450 LPDPLDYFKDKK
+450 LPDPIDYFKDK
-462 KKKDIITVIVL
+462 KKKDIITVIIL
-473 EALDNGIKVA
+473 ETLDNGIKVK
-483 PDGCPMKILIKKN
+483 PDGCSMKILIKKN
-496 QIAIDKE
+496 QIAINKE
-503 DQRTSR
+503 DQRTNR
-509 YNKGDRVDCML
+509 FNKGDKVDCML
-520 QDLDLKKRKVSLSIK
+520 LDLDLIKRKVSLSIK

-555 RSLPFSDLPKTLMKK
+555 RSLPFAELPKTLKK
-570 SKKEEK
+570 KNKTKEK

>member
-1 MEENIY
+1 MEEIY

-19 KLLNIE
+19 KLLNTE

-30 ISEGKIADGTITK
+30 ISEGKIADGIITK

-50 LELPGAKSEGTLDIS
+50 IELPGAKSEGTLDIN

-74 DLKVGA
+74 NLKVGS

-102 ARKLKSW
+102 ARKMKSW
-109 KQLEKAF
+109 KKLENAF
-116 ENKEEVTGMIV
+116 KNKEEVQGHIV
-127 SKIKGGFICEIQ
+127 SKIKGGFVVNVQ

-151 LKPLKSVQHLMR
+151 LKPLKNISHLMKE
-163 QPQKFM
+163 PQRFM

-208 VEGTVKGITDYGVF
+208 VDGTVKGITDYGVF
-222 FDLNEIDCMTHIN
+222 FDLNGIDCMTHIN

-273 KMLTPDPFETKIND
+273 KMLTPDPFETKINN
-287 YKVGGTYPATVMKIT
+287 YEVGKIYPAEVRKMT
-302 DYGVFLSLEEG
+302 DYGVFLSLEDG
-313 LEGLCHSS
+313 LEGLCHQS
-321 ELSHTKKNISVKK
+321 ELSHTKKNISAKK
-334 LLSLSQKLEVMIM
+334 LLSLSQKIEVMIM

-401 LDAMVHYKDISYEES
+401 LDAMIHYKDISYEES
-416 EEDLKKYK
+416 EEELKKYK

-462 KKKDIITVIVL
+462 EKDIITVIVL
-473 EALDNGIKVA
+473 ETLDNGIKVA

-503 DQRTSR
+503 DQRTNR
-509 YNKGDRVDCML
+509 FNKGDKVDCML
-520 QDLDLKKRKVSLSIK
+520 LDLDLKKRKVSLSIK

-555 RSLPFSDLPKTLMKK
+555 RSLPFAELPKTLKKK

>member
-1 MEENIY
+1 MEEIY

-19 KLLNIE
+19 KLLNTE

-43 ITNKLVF
+43 ITNKLIF
-50 LELPGAKSEGTLDIS
+50 LELPGAKSEGTLDIN

-74 DLKVGA
+74 NLKVGS

-102 ARKLKSW
+102 AKKIKSW

-116 ENKEEVTGMIV
+116 ENNEEVQGRII
-127 SKIKGGFICEIQ
+127 SKIKGGFVVDIQ
-139 SSLCFLPGSQVD
+139 SSMCFLPGSQVD
-151 LKPLKSVQHLMR
+151 LKPQKNINHLMKE
-163 QPQKFM
+163 PLKFM

-181 VSRRAIL
+181 VSRRAVL
-188 ENMKNASKGEVLSK
+188 ENIMNTSKEEVLSK
-202 FNEGDI
+202 FDEGDI

-222 FDLNEIDCMTHIN
+222 FDLNGIDCMTHIN

-273 KMLTPDPFETKIND
+273 KKLTPDPFNTKINN
-287 YKVGGTYPATVMKIT
+287 YKVGKIYPAEVLKIT

-313 LEGLCHSS
+313 LEGLCHQS
-321 ELSHTKKNISVKK
+321 ELTHIKKNISAKK
-334 LLSLSQKLEVMIM
+334 LLSLSQKIEVMIM

-389 EFALFVSIKDFN
+389 EFALFININDFD
-401 LDAMVHYKDISYEES
+401 LDGMIHYKDISYEES
-416 EEDLKKYK
+416 VEELEKYK
-424 KDDPITAKVLECNQ
+424 KNDPITAKVLEHNQ
-438 GNEKIRLGLKQL
+438 EKIRLGLKQL
-450 LPDPLDYFKDKK
+450 LPDPIDYFKDK

-473 EALDNGIKVA
+473 ETLDNGIKVK

-496 QIAIDKE
+496 QIAINKE
-503 DQRTSR
+503 DQRTNR
-509 YNKGDRVDCML
+509 FNKGDKVDCML
-520 QDLDLKKRKVSLSIK
+520 LDLDLKKRKVSLSIK
-535 MLEEEQ
+535 ILEEEQ

-555 RSLPFSDLPKTLMKK
+555 RSLPFAELPKVLREKNKT
-570 SKKEEK
+570 KEK

>member
-1 MEENIY
+1 MEEIY

-19 KLLNIE
+19 KLLNTE

-43 ITNKLVF
+43 ITNKLIF
-50 LELPGAKSEGTLDIS
+50 LELPGAKSEGTLDIN

-74 DLKVGA
+74 NLKVGS

-102 ARKLKSW
+102 AKKIKSW

-116 ENKEEVTGMIV
+116 ENNEEVQGRII
-127 SKIKGGFICEIQ
+127 SKIKGGFVVNIQ
-139 SSLCFLPGSQVD
+139 SSMCFLPGSQVD
-151 LKPLKSVQHLMR
+151 LKPQKNINHLMKE
-163 QPQKFM
+163 PLKFM

-181 VSRRAIL
+181 VSRRAVL
-188 ENMKNASKGEVLSK
+188 ENIKNASKEEVLSK

-222 FDLNEIDCMTHIN
+222 FDLNGIDCMTHIN

-273 KMLTPDPFETKIND
+273 KMLTPDPFNTKINN
-287 YKVGGTYPATVMKIT
+287 YKVGKIYPAEVRKIT

-313 LEGLCHSS
+313 LEGLCHQS
-321 ELSHTKKNISVKK
+321 ELTHIKKNISAKK
-334 LLSLSQKLEVMIM
+334 LLSLSQKIEVMIM

-389 EFALFVSIKDFN
+389 EFALFININDFD
-401 LDAMVHYKDISYEES
+401 LDGMIHYKDISYEES
-416 EEDLKKYK
+416 VEELEKYK
-424 KDDPITAKVLECNQ
+424 KNDPITAKVLEHNQ
-438 GNEKIRLGLKQL
+438 EKIRLGLKQL
-450 LPDPLDYFKDKK
+450 LPDPIDYFKDKK
-462 KKKDIITVIVL
+462 EKDIITVIVL
-473 EALDNGIKVA
+473 ETLDNGIKVK

-496 QIAIDKE
+496 QIAINKE
-503 DQRTSR
+503 DQRTNR
-509 YNKGDRVDCML
+509 FNKGDKVDCML
-520 QDLDLKKRKVSLSIK
+520 LDLDLKKRKVSLSIK
-535 MLEEEQ
+535 ILEEEQ

-555 RSLPFSDLPKTLMKK
+555 RSLPFADLPKTLKK
-570 SKKEEK
+570 KNKTKEK

>member
-1 MEENIY
+1 MEEIY

-19 KLLNIE
+19 KLLNTE

-43 ITNKLVF
+43 ITNKLIF
-50 LELPGAKSEGTLDIS
+50 LELPGAKSEGTLDIN

-74 DLKVGA
+74 NLKVGS

-102 ARKLKSW
+102 AKKIKSW

-116 ENKEEVTGMIV
+116 ENNEEVQGRII
-127 SKIKGGFICEIQ
+127 SKIKGGFVVDIQ
-139 SSLCFLPGSQVD
+139 SSMCFLPGSQVD
-151 LKPLKSVQHLMR
+151 LKPQKNINHLMKE
-163 QPQKFM
+163 PLKFM

-181 VSRRAIL
+181 VSRRAVL
-188 ENMKNASKGEVLSK
+188 ENMKNASKEEVLSK

-222 FDLNEIDCMTHIN
+222 FDLNGIDCMTHIN

-273 KMLTPDPFETKIND
+273 KMLTPDPFNTKINN
-287 YKVGGTYPATVMKIT
+287 YKVGKIYPAEVRKIT

-313 LEGLCHSS
+313 LEGLCHQS
-321 ELSHTKKNISVKK
+321 ELTHIKKNISAKK
-334 LLSLSQKLEVMIM
+334 LLSLSQKIEVMIM

-389 EFALFVSIKDFN
+389 EFALFININDFD
-401 LDAMVHYKDISYEES
+401 LDGMIHYKDISYEES
-416 EEDLKKYK
+416 VEELEKYK
-424 KDDPITAKVLECNQ
+424 KNDPITAKVLEHNQ
-438 GNEKIRLGLKQL
+438 EKIRLGLKQL
-450 LPDPLDYFKDKK
+450 LPDPIDYFKDKK
-462 KKKDIITVIVL
+462 EKDIITVIVL
-473 EALDNGIKVA
+473 ETLDNGIKVK

-496 QIAIDKE
+496 QIAINKE
-503 DQRTSR
+503 DQRTNR
-509 YNKGDRVDCML
+509 FNKGDKVDCML
-520 QDLDLKKRKVSLSIK
+520 LDLDLKKRKVSLSIK

-555 RSLPFSDLPKTLMKK
+555 RSLPFAELPKTLKK
-570 SKKEEK
+570 KNKTKEK

>member
-1 MEENIY
+1 MEEIY
-7 KDLSSPKSKEFE
+7 KNLSSPKSKEFE
-19 KLLNIE
+19 KLLNTE

-43 ITNKLVF
+43 ITNKLIF
-50 LELPGAKSEGTLDIS
+50 LELPGAKSEGTLDIN

-74 DLKVGA
+74 NLKVGS

-102 ARKLKSW
+102 AKKIKSW

-116 ENKEEVTGMIV
+116 ENNEEVQGRII
-127 SKIKGGFICEIQ
+127 SKIKGGFVVDVQ
-139 SSLCFLPGSQVD
+139 SSMCFLPGSQVD
-151 LKPLKSVQHLMR
+151 LKPQKNINHLMKE
-163 QPQKFM
+163 PLKFM

-181 VSRRAIL
+181 VSRRAVL
-188 ENMKNASKGEVLSK
+188 ENIKKASKEEVLSK

-222 FDLNEIDCMTHIN
+222 FDLNGIDCMTHIN

-273 KMLTPDPFETKIND
+273 KMLTPDPFNTKINN
-287 YKVGGTYPATVMKIT
+287 YKVGKIYPAEVRKIT

-313 LEGLCHSS
+313 LEGLCHQS
-321 ELSHTKKNISVKK
+321 ELTHIKKNISAKK
-334 LLSLSQKLEVMIM
+334 LLSLSQKIEVMIM

-389 EFALFVSIKDFN
+389 EFALFININDFD
-401 LDAMVHYKDISYEES
+401 LDGMIYYKDISYEQS
-416 EEDLKKYK
+416 VEELGKYK
-424 KDDPITAKVLECNQ
+424 KNDPITAKVLEHNQ
-438 GNEKIRLGLKQL
+438 EKIRLGLKQL
-450 LPDPLDYFKDKK
+450 LPDPIDYFKDK

-473 EALDNGIKVA
+473 ETLDNGIKVK

-496 QIAIDKE
+496 QIAINKE
-503 DQRTSR
+503 DQRTNR
-509 YNKGDRVDCML
+509 FNKGDKVDCML
-520 QDLDLKKRKVSLSIK
+520 LDLDLKKRKVSLSIK
-535 MLEEEQ
+535 ILEEEQ

-555 RSLPFSDLPKTLMKK
+555 RSLPFAELPKTLKK
-570 SKKEEK
+570 KNKTKEK